1 MQLCISER
9 VMPVFSGL
17 LKINGHPKAALDN
30 KDETDLT
37 EADAAPQVPDLLSV
51 AGRREKSVHS
61 QGNPSSG
68 VHWAVRPFLTRWVRL
83 PVIQS
88 VRAYIR
94 YCPVRF
100 GKGFI
105 WSCASPIVRGGWID
119 HVFVARTVFGAE
131 IPVNAADFMD
141 RSIYYLGVWEPNVVA
156 FISRRL
162 ARGDVFVD
170 VGANIGHHTL
180 LASTLVGDGT
190 VVAVEA
196 SPKIFQMLEANLA
209 RNDARNVCAINM
221 AVSSKA
227 GTMRMYKGEPGN
239 RSTAS
244 VLPGG
249 EFECEVQAL
258 PLDDI
263 LTPDEVRHARI
274 IKIDV
279 EGAESMVLA
288 GMRRI
293 LKEGRPD
300 LEVMVELAPDRL
312 ANLHSSVDHVLAE
325 FRSHGFFPFRLE
337 NDYEL
342 THNFQPSRA
351 VRPARLDGSF
361 ASQVDVIFSRVD
373 AAVL

>member
-1 MQLCISER
+1 
-9 VMPVFSGL
+9 
-17 LKINGHPKAALDN
+17 
-30 KDETDLT
+30 
-37 EADAAPQVPDLLSV
+37 
-51 AGRREKSVHS
+51 
-61 QGNPSSG
+61 
-68 VHWAVRPFLTRWVRL
+68 
-83 PVIQS
+83 
-88 VRAYIR
+88 
-94 YCPVRF
+94 
-100 GKGFI
+100 
-105 WSCASPIVRGGWID
+105 VRGGGVD

-131 IPVNAADFMD
+131 IPVNAADFVD
-141 RSIYYLGVWEPNVVA
+141 RFIYYLGVWEPNAVA

-170 VGANIGHHTL
+170 LGANIGHHTL

-196 SPKIFQMLEANLA
+196 SPSIFRMLEANLA
-209 RNDARNVCAINM
+209 RNDARNVRAINM
-221 AVSSKA
+221 AVSSEA
-227 GTMRMYKGEPGN
+227 ATMRIYHGEPGN

-244 VLPGG
+244 VLRIG
-249 EFECEVQAL
+249 ELECEVKAL

-263 LTPDEVRHARI
+263 LTPDELRRARI

-279 EGAESMVLA
+279 EGAEAMVLV

-293 LKEGRPD
+293 LKKGRPD

-312 ANLHSSVDHVLAE
+312 ANLHSSVDPVLAE

-342 THNFQPSRA
+342 THNFQPR
-351 VRPARLDGSF
+351 RRTARLDGSF

-373 AAVL
+373 AAEL